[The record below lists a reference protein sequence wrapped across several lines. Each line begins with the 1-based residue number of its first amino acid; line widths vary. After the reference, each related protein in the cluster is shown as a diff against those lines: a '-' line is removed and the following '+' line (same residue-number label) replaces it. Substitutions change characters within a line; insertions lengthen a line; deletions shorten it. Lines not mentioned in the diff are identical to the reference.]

1 MSTLKD
7 KIVIASSNKG
17 KIKEFQSYFDS
28 FGLILIP
35 QEEMGVSDIEETGK
49 TYVENSILKAR
60 HASKVTGLPAIADDS
75 GLSVEYLDGQPGI
88 YSARFSGPGSDDKKN
103 RDLLLKKLEGV
114 PFEERHASYHAVIT
128 LLHHHDDP
136 TPYIAHGIWHGIIA
150 KEEKGEFG
158 FGYDSLFIVPDLG
171 CHAAELDVETKQ
183 NYSHR
188 GIALRKLTKYL
199 STNKIDC

>member
-35 QEEMGVSDIEETGK
+35 QKEMGVSDIEETGK

-103 RDLLLKKLEGV
+103 RDLLLKKLDGV

-128 LLHHHDDP
+128 LLHHHGDP

-158 FGYDSLFIVPDLG
+158 FGYDSLFIVPDLR

-199 STNKIDC
+199 STNKIDR

>member
-7 KIVIASSNKG
+7 KIVIASSNTG

-35 QEEMGVSDIEETGK
+35 QKEMGVSDIEETGK

-103 RDLLLKKLEGV
+103 RNLLLKKLESV
-114 PFEERHASYHAVIT
+114 PFEKRHASYHAVIT
-128 LLHHHDDP
+128 LLHHHNDP

-171 CHAAELDVETKQ
+171 CHAAELDIETKQ

>member
-35 QEEMGVSDIEETGK
+35 QKEMGVSDIEETGK

-88 YSARFSGPGSDDKKN
+88 YSARFSGPVSDDKKN

-183 NYSHR
+183 KYSHR
-188 GIALRKLTKYL
+188 GIALQKLTKYL
-199 STNKIDC
+199 STNKIDR

>member
-7 KIVIASSNKG
+7 KIVIASSNQG
-17 KIKEFQSYFDS
+17 KIEEFQSYFDS
-28 FGLILIP
+28 FGLTLIP
-35 QEEMGVSDIEETGK
+35 QKEMGVSDIEETGK

-60 HASKVTGLPAIADDS
+60 HASRVTGLPAIADDS

-103 RDLLLKKLEGV
+103 RDLLLKKLESV
-114 PFEERHASYHAVIT
+114 PFKKRHASYHAVIT

-150 KEEKGEFG
+150 KEEKGKFG
-158 FGYDSLFIVPDLG
+158 FGYDSLFVVPDLR

-199 STNKIDC
+199 STNKIDR

>member
-35 QEEMGVSDIEETGK
+35 QKEMGVSDIEETGK

-114 PFEERHASYHAVIT
+114 PFEKRRASYHAIIT

-199 STNKIDC
+199 STNKIDR

>member
-35 QEEMGVSDIEETGK
+35 QKEMGVSDIEETGK

-128 LLHHHDDP
+128 LLHHHNDP

-158 FGYDSLFIVPDLG
+158 FGYDSLFIVPDLR

-199 STNKIDC
+199 STNKIDR

>member
-35 QEEMGVSDIEETGK
+35 QKEMGVSDIEETGK

-128 LLHHHDDP
+128 LLHHHGDP

-199 STNKIDC
+199 STNKIDR

>member
-35 QEEMGVSDIEETGK
+35 QKEMGVSDIEETGK

-60 HASKVTGLPAIADDS
+60 HASRVTGLPAIADDS

-88 YSARFSGPGSDDKKN
+88 YSARFSGPESDDKKN

-128 LLHHHDDP
+128 LVHHHDDP

-158 FGYDSLFIVPDLG
+158 FGYDSLFIVPDLR

-199 STNKIDC
+199 STNKIDR

>member
-35 QEEMGVSDIEETGK
+35 QKEMGVSDIEETGK

-158 FGYDSLFIVPDLG
+158 FGYDSLFIVPDLR
-171 CHAAELDVETKQ
+171 CHAAELDIETKQ

-199 STNKIDC
+199 STNKIDR

>member
-35 QEEMGVSDIEETGK
+35 QKEMGVSDIEETGK

-103 RDLLLKKLEGV
+103 RNLLLKKLEGV
-114 PFEERHASYHAVIT
+114 PFEKRHASYHAVIT
-128 LLHHHDDP
+128 LLHHHNDP

-158 FGYDSLFIVPDLG
+158 FGYDSLFIVPDLR

-199 STNKIDC
+199 STNKIDR

>member
-1 MSTLKD
+1 MSTLKNN
-7 KIVIASSNKG
+7 IVIASSNKG

-35 QEEMGVSDIEETGK
+35 QKEMGVSDIEETGK

-103 RDLLLKKLEGV
+103 RNLLLKKLESV
-114 PFEERHASYHAVIT
+114 PFKKRHASYHAVIT

-158 FGYDSLFIVPDLG
+158 FGYDSLFIVPDLR

-188 GIALRKLTKYL
+188 GIALQKLTKYL
-199 STNKIDC
+199 STNKIDR

>member
-35 QEEMGVSDIEETGK
+35 QKEMGVSDIEETGK

-103 RDLLLKKLEGV
+103 RDLLLKKLEGI

-188 GIALRKLTKYL
+188 GIALRKLTEYL
-199 STNKIDC
+199 STNKIDR

>member
-114 PFEERHASYHAVIT
+114 PFEKRRASYHAIIT

-158 FGYDSLFIVPDLG
+158 FGYDSLFIVPDLR

-199 STNKIDC
+199 STNKIDR

>member
-128 LLHHHDDP
+128 LLHHHGDP

-171 CHAAELDVETKQ
+171 CHAAELRVETKQ

-188 GIALRKLTKYL
+188 GIALRKLTIYL

>member
-35 QEEMGVSDIEETGK
+35 QKEMGVSDIEETGK

-60 HASKVTGLPAIADDS
+60 HASKVTGLPSIADDS

-88 YSARFSGPGSDDKKN
+88 YSARFSGPGSDDKKKQKSPIQEV
-103 RDLLLKKLEGV
+103 RKRSFRKKACFLSRRNY
-114 PFEERHASYHAVIT
+114 FIAS
-128 LLHHHDDP
+128 
-136 TPYIAHGIWHGIIA
+136 
-150 KEEKGEFG
+150 
-158 FGYDSLFIVPDLG
+158 S
-171 CHAAELDVETKQ
+171 Q
-183 NYSHR
+183 
-188 GIALRKLTKYL
+188 
-199 STNKIDC
+199 

>member
-1 MSTLKD
+1 MPTLKN

-28 FGLILIP
+28 FGLMLIP
-35 QEEMGVSDIEETGK
+35 QKEMGVSDIEETGK

-88 YSARFSGPGSDDKKN
+88 YSARFSGSGSDDKKN

-199 STNKIDC
+199 STNKIDR

>member
-158 FGYDSLFIVPDLG
+158 FGYDSLFIVPDLR

-199 STNKIDC
+199 STNKIDR

>member
-1 MSTLKD
+1 MPTLKN

-28 FGLILIP
+28 FGLMLIP
-35 QEEMGVSDIEETGK
+35 QKEMGVSDIEETGK

-88 YSARFSGPGSDDKKN
+88 YSARFSGSGSDDKKN

-158 FGYDSLFIVPDLG
+158 FGYDSLFIVPDLR

-199 STNKIDC
+199 STNKIDR

>member
-1 MSTLKD
+1 VSTLKD
-7 KIVIASSNKG
+7 KIIIASSNKG

-35 QEEMGVSDIEETGK
+35 QKEMGVSDIEETGK

-103 RDLLLKKLEGV
+103 RDLLLKKLEGI

-188 GIALRKLTKYL
+188 GIALRKLTEYL
-199 STNKIDC
+199 STNKIDR

>member
-35 QEEMGVSDIEETGK
+35 QKEMGVSDIEETGK

-128 LLHHHDDP
+128 LLHHHGDP

-158 FGYDSLFIVPDLG
+158 FGYDSLFIVPDLR

-188 GIALRKLTKYL
+188 GIAIRKLTKYL
-199 STNKIDC
+199 STNKIDR

>member
-103 RDLLLKKLEGV
+103 RNLLLKKLEGV

-199 STNKIDC
+199 STNKIDR

>member
-1 MSTLKD
+1 VSTLKD

-35 QEEMGVSDIEETGK
+35 QKEMGVSDIEETGK

-158 FGYDSLFIVPDLG
+158 FGYDSLFIVPDLR

-199 STNKIDC
+199 STNKIDR

>member
-103 RDLLLKKLEGV
+103 RNLLLKKLESV
-114 PFEERHASYHAVIT
+114 PFEKSRASYHAVIT

-158 FGYDSLFIVPDLG
+158 FGYDSLFIVPDLR

-188 GIALRKLTKYL
+188 GIALRQLTKYL

>member
-35 QEEMGVSDIEETGK
+35 QKEMGVSDIEETGK

-183 NYSHR
+183 NFSHR

-199 STNKIDC
+199 STNKIDR

>member
-7 KIVIASSNKG
+7 KIIIASSNKG

-35 QEEMGVSDIEETGK
+35 QKEMGVSDIEETGK

-103 RDLLLKKLEGV
+103 RDLLLKKLEGI

-188 GIALRKLTKYL
+188 GIALRKLTEYL
-199 STNKIDC
+199 STNKIDR

>member
-35 QEEMGVSDIEETGK
+35 QKEMGVSDIEETGK

-171 CHAAELDVETKQ
+171 CHAAELDIETKQ

>member
-88 YSARFSGPGSDDKKN
+88 YSATFSGPGSDDKKN

-128 LLHHHDDP
+128 LLHHHNDP

-158 FGYDSLFIVPDLG
+158 FGYDSLFIVPDLR

-188 GIALRKLTKYL
+188 GIALRQLTKYL

>member
-1 MSTLKD
+1 MSPLKD

-35 QEEMGVSDIEETGK
+35 QKEMGVSDIEETGK

-103 RDLLLKKLEGV
+103 RDLLLKKLESV
-114 PFEERHASYHAVIT
+114 PFKKRHASYHAVIT

-158 FGYDSLFIVPDLG
+158 FGYDSLFIVPDLR

-183 NYSHR
+183 KYSHR

-199 STNKIDC
+199 STNKIDR

>member
-35 QEEMGVSDIEETGK
+35 QKEMGVSDIEETGK

-103 RDLLLKKLEGV
+103 RNLLLKKLEGV
-114 PFEERHASYHAVIT
+114 PFKKRHASYHAVIT

-150 KEEKGEFG
+150 EEEKGEFG

>member
-35 QEEMGVSDIEETGK
+35 QKEMGVSDIEETGK

-103 RDLLLKKLEGV
+103 RNLLLKKLEGV
-114 PFEERHASYHAVIT
+114 PFEKRHASYHAVIT
-128 LLHHHDDP
+128 LLHHHNDP

-158 FGYDSLFIVPDLG
+158 FGYDSVFIVPDLR

-199 STNKIDC
+199 STNKIDR

>member
-7 KIVIASSNKG
+7 KIVIASSNQG
-17 KIKEFQSYFDS
+17 KIQEFQSYFDS

-35 QEEMGVSDIEETGK
+35 QKEMGVSDIEETGK

-88 YSARFSGPGSDDKKN
+88 YSARFSGPGSNDKKN
-103 RDLLLKKLEGV
+103 RNLLLKKLEGV
-114 PFEERHASYHAVIT
+114 PFEKRHASYHAVIT
-128 LLHHHDDP
+128 LLHHHNDP

-158 FGYDSLFIVPDLG
+158 FGYDSLFIVPDLR

-199 STNKIDC
+199 STNKIDR

>member
-17 KIKEFQSYFDS
+17 KIKEFQKYFDS

-35 QEEMGVSDIEETGK
+35 QKEMGVSDIEETGK

-128 LLHHHDDP
+128 LLHHHNDP

-158 FGYDSLFIVPDLG
+158 FGYDSLFIVPDLR

-199 STNKIDC
+199 STNKIDR

>member
-128 LLHHHDDP
+128 LLHHHGDP

-158 FGYDSLFIVPDLG
+158 FGYDSLFIVPDLR

-199 STNKIDC
+199 STNKIDR

>member
-35 QEEMGVSDIEETGK
+35 QKEMGVSDIEETGK

-103 RDLLLKKLEGV
+103 RDLLLRKLEGV

-128 LLHHHDDP
+128 LLHHHGDP

-158 FGYDSLFIVPDLG
+158 FGYDSLFIVPDLR

-199 STNKIDC
+199 STNKIDR

>member
-7 KIVIASSNKG
+7 KIIIASSNKG

-35 QEEMGVSDIEETGK
+35 QKEMGVSDIEETGK

-103 RDLLLKKLEGV
+103 RDLLLKKLEGI

-199 STNKIDC
+199 STNKIDR

>member
-1 MSTLKD
+1 MSTLKNN
-7 KIVIASSNKG
+7 IVIASSNKG

-35 QEEMGVSDIEETGK
+35 QKEMGVSDIEETGK

-88 YSARFSGPGSDDKKN
+88 YSARFSGPGGDDKKN

-158 FGYDSLFIVPDLG
+158 FGYDSLFIVPDLR

-188 GIALRKLTKYL
+188 GIALQKLTKYL
-199 STNKIDC
+199 STNKIDR

>member
-35 QEEMGVSDIEETGK
+35 QKEMGVSDIEETGK

-158 FGYDSLFIVPDLG
+158 FGYDSLFIVPDLR

-188 GIALRKLTKYL
+188 GIALQKLTKYL
-199 STNKIDC
+199 STNKIDR

>member
-35 QEEMGVSDIEETGK
+35 QKEMGVSDIEETGK

-103 RDLLLKKLEGV
+103 RNLLLKKLEGV

-128 LLHHHDDP
+128 LLQHHDDP

-158 FGYDSLFIVPDLG
+158 FGYDSLFIVPDLR

-199 STNKIDC
+199 STNKIDR

>member
-35 QEEMGVSDIEETGK
+35 QKEMGVSDIEETGK

-88 YSARFSGPGSDDKKN
+88 YSARFSGPGSNDKKN
-103 RDLLLKKLEGV
+103 RNLLLKKLEGV

-171 CHAAELDVETKQ
+171 CHAAELDIETKQ

-199 STNKIDC
+199 STNKIDR